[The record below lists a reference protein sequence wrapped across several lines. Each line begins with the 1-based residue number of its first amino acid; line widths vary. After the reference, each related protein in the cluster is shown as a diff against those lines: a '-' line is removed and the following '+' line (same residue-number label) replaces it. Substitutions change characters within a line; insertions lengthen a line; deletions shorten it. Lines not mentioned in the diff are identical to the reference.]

1 MKKLIYLYVLLLS
14 TTFGYAQL
22 DGAILPGT
30 LTVEGNPVFIQTIND
45 LVMEAGEDD
54 NIIGFETEFNS
65 SLIGF
70 VLDES
75 TRFGITIP
83 SDQNCSEN
91 VFRYIVYMH
100 TINAPQNVEIQAR
113 SIDNG
118 GNRFPTDALYDD
130 LLIRPLGERDL
141 TTENGGNYITIP
153 NEGSAAIKVFE
164 FIGCREEIPIQFKIK
179 PSVKAIAGDYTA
191 MKIYYTVVGSIF

>member
-1 MKKLIYLYVLLLS
+1 
-14 TTFGYAQL
+14 
-22 DGAILPGT
+22 
-30 LTVEGNPVFIQTIND
+30 
-45 LVMEAGEDD
+45 
-54 NIIGFETEFNS
+54 
-65 SLIGF
+65 
-70 VLDES
+70 
-75 TRFGITIP
+75 
-83 SDQNCSEN
+83 
-91 VFRYIVYMH
+91 MH